1 MNKITKNIPK
11 KYRIWIEARKRH
23 KLTDLHIQMAR
34 ELGMNP
40 KKFGKIDNH
49 KQEQWKA
56 PLPEF
61 IEHCYQ
67 KRFKRDGSSL
77 GQRILTYIWF
87 GWLYF
92 SCFAYI
98 AIDNTFTWLVA
109 SKPVKQEFS
118 LTVIPLLIK

>member
-1 MNKITKNIPK
+1 MGILQMKYKPQMDKTIKKIPE

-23 KLTDLHIQMAR
+23 KLTDLHIQMAK

-40 KKFGKIDNH
+40 RKFEKIDNH

-67 KRFKRDGSSL
+67 KRFKREFPIKIT
-77 GQRILTYIWF
+77 RIEDLE
-87 GWLYF
+87 
-92 SCFAYI
+92 
-98 AIDNTFTWLVA
+98 
-109 SKPVKQEFS
+109 K
-118 LTVIPLLIK
+118 

>member
-1 MNKITKNIPK
+1 MDKTIKKIPE

-49 KQEQWKA
+49 KQEQWKT

-61 IEHCYQ
+61 IKHCYQ
-67 KRFKRDGSSL
+67 KRFKREFPIKIT
-77 GQRILTYIWF
+77 RIEDLE
-87 GWLYF
+87 
-92 SCFAYI
+92 
-98 AIDNTFTWLVA
+98 
-109 SKPVKQEFS
+109 K
-118 LTVIPLLIK
+118 

>member
-23 KLTDLHIQMAR
+23 KLTDLHIQMAK

-40 KKFGKIDNH
+40 RKFGKIDNH
-49 KQEQWKA
+49 KHEQWKA

-67 KRFKRDGSSL
+67 KRFKREFPIKIT
-77 GQRILTYIWF
+77 RIEDLE
-87 GWLYF
+87 
-92 SCFAYI
+92 
-98 AIDNTFTWLVA
+98 
-109 SKPVKQEFS
+109 K
-118 LTVIPLLIK
+118 